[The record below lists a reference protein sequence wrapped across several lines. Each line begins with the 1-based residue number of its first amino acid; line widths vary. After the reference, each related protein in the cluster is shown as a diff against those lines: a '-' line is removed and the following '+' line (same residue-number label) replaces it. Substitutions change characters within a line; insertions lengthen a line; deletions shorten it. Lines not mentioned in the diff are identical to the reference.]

1 MKNKIEKVKMTVNM
15 DVTIPQALA
24 LQAMFENW
32 NILSS
37 IGSSKEISFFC
48 DGDGNFHPNCQITYD
63 KKIPKLTEELFN
75 DTIVKDNN
83 GNRVFDYDAIT
94 WKLHN
99 K

>member
-1 MKNKIEKVKMTVNM
+1 MTNQKVKMTVKM

-37 IGSSKEISFFC
+37 IGCSKRISFFC

-63 KKIPKLTEELFN
+63 KKIPKLTKELFN
-75 DTIVKDNN
+75 DAIVKDNN
-83 GNRVFDYDAIT
+83 GDKVFDYDTIA
-94 WKLHN
+94 WKLN